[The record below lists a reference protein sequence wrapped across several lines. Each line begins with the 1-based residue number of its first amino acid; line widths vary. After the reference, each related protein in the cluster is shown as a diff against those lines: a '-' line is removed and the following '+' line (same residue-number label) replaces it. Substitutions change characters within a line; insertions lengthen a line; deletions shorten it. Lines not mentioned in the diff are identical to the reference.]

1 MSEDRAY
8 ALVKME
14 CIRRYKKAYCMYK
27 NAAKALQETFG
38 VTAQELIQIQDVA
51 LQEEAKE
58 AETLYALAK

>member
-14 CIRRYKKAYCMYK
+14 CIKQYKKAYLIYK
-27 NAAKALQETFG
+27 NATQTLRETFG